1 MNQFDILKLSARNP
15 FSLNVDPD
23 PGHNIS
29 LRFNVFFFLRKTFKI
44 VSFFYLLILML
55 KLNELFFL
63 DNLSFLT
70 VQIQGLRAK
79 VFLVLD

>member
-44 VSFFYLLILML
+44 VSFFIC
-55 KLNELFFL
+55 LF
-63 DNLSFLT
+63 
-70 VQIQGLRAK
+70 
-79 VFLVLD
+79 